1 MWPLY
6 NQNIYPG
13 PSSQTTNVKIENLV
27 IYDRLNLSCFNAHTP
42 IICRPKTSKWEAA
55 AKEVLQEYADLW
67 EKLSKL

>member
-1 MWPLY
+1 MLPLY

-27 IYDRLNLSCFNAHTP
+27 IHDSLNLSCFYAKTP
-42 IICRPKTSKWEAA
+42 IIHRPKTSEWEAA

-67 EKLSKL
+67 EELSKL